1 VHKQT
6 KHNNFLSKGCIIVP
20 HFSEMD
26 YFQNVLIKRNEEN
39 DEMTAV
45 VGDFGLAAKIP
56 DPL

>member
-1 VHKQT
+1 M
-6 KHNNFLSKGCIIVP
+6 
-20 HFSEMD
+20 E

-39 DEMTAV
+39 DEMTGV